1 MRINLEVDEA
11 SQKYHSSGR
20 LQISRATWSIS
31 GIGDGY
37 PVSSRLFHA
46 GLAEKRIHG
55 HCIHLQG
62 FINVYGTSV
71 YKYRVLGSHLLLEIY
86 LLFDQSLH
94 RPPFSNAG

>member
-1 MRINLEVDEA
+1 MKRAKNITRPAAYKSAEQRGLFLALATVIPLVVVFSMQVWQRSA
-11 SQKYHSSGR
+11 YSG
-20 LQISRATWSIS
+20 T
-31 GIGDGY
+31 
-37 PVSSRLFHA
+37 VF
-46 GLAEKRIHG
+46 
-55 HCIHLQG
+55 HLQG